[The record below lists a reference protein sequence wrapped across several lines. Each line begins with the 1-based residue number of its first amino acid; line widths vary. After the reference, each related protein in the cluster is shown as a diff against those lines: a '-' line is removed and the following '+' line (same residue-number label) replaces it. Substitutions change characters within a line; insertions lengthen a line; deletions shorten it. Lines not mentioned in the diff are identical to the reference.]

1 MSSLDRILP
10 FLRPIEDLLRDPQ
23 ITEVMV
29 NAGGARVF
37 VERNGLIE
45 FVPDRVLEPRN
56 LTVAIKNIARACGDE
71 ISEVQPMLDARL
83 EDGSRVAAM
92 FPPCAVGGPALTIRK
107 FTRRYSLEDL
117 VSVGALTPVVVARLT
132 DAIGAQHNILIAGG
146 TGTGKTTLLNALA
159 ARIPDDDRIIV
170 IEETAEIHL
179 DKPNVLRFEA
189 RRAQVPLGQ
198 EQPLPPVTI
207 ADLVR
212 ASLRHRPDRILVG
225 EVRGAE
231 AFDLLQALNT
241 GHLGSLSTI
250 HANSAEQALT
260 RLAHCVLTASVGL
273 PHRSV
278 REAIAL
284 AIHLVVHIARVNGVR
299 RVTEVVRVAGYEVM
313 SDRFVLDT
321 VFCIDLHE
329 GGVAA

>member
-10 FLRPIEDLLRDPQ
+10 FLRPIEDLLRDSA

-37 VERNGLIE
+37 VERDGLVE
-45 FVPDRVLEPRN
+45 FVPGRTLEPRH

-71 ISEVQPMLDARL
+71 ISEVQPLLDARL

-92 FPPCAVGGPALTIRK
+92 LPPCAVGGPALTVRK
-107 FTRRYSLEDL
+107 FTRRYTLEDL
-117 VSVGALTPVVVARLT
+117 VTVGAVTRTAATPLA
-132 DAIGAQHNILIAGG
+132 DAITAQHNILIAGG

-159 ARIPDDDRIIV
+159 AQIPDGDRIIV
-170 IEETAEIHL
+170 IEETTEIHL
-179 DKPNVLRFEA
+179 DKPNLLRFEA
-189 RRAQVPLGQ
+189 RRAQAPLGQ

-225 EVRGAE
+225 EVRGPE

-260 RLAHCVLTASVGL
+260 RLAHCVLTANVGL

-278 REAIAL
+278 REAIGL
-284 AIHLVVHIARVNGVR
+284 AIQLVVHIARINGVR
-299 RVTEVVRVAGYEVM
+299 RVTEITRVTGYDVVA
-313 SDRFVLDT
+313 DRFLLET
-321 VFCIDLHE
+321 PTLL
-329 GGVAA
+329 AAAKGFAA